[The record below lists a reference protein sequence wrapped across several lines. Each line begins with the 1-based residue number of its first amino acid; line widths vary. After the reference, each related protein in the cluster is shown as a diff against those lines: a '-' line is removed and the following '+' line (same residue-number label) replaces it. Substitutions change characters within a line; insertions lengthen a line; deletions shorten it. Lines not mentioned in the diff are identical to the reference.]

1 MTDTL
6 DQPAP
11 PPPAPAPPAPGA
23 EPVASDPADPGERR
37 RGPLPGLLLL
47 AGLVAVGVLA
57 GPWAL
62 VVIGAILFS
71 VFLHELGHFLA
82 AKQAGM
88 KVTEYFLGFGPR
100 IFSFRRGETE
110 YGVKAIPAGA
120 YVRIVGMSGLEDV
133 DQADEG
139 RTYREKGYWKRLRV
153 VLAGPAMNF
162 LIAFVLILMV
172 FVFYGEQRPDRW
184 TVNTVSSDSAAA
196 DAGLQTGDRIVSISG
211 EPAGDFKNM
220 GDIVRRRAGEPV
232 DIVVERGGQTITL
245 LTTLGWSLDQ
255 SAADQL
261 SPLMTRDRIQTV
273 NGQPVTSYA
282 QVSELLAS
290 APAGTVTV
298 DFDRDGH
305 VYRTDVAVPVT
316 LPTDGARGFLGVSQ
330 KVPLV
335 HIGALAAVG
344 AAASDFK
351 DLAGASMQGFGRLF
365 SPTGLKNYATTVFS
379 TGPSGSGSEQ
389 RQEAAQQQAG
399 IVPVEVGEPPAVSD
413 STPAN
418 QDRFVSVVGIVGIGS
433 QLGKQGLIAILLLV
447 AMVNFFLGLINLV
460 PLPPFD
466 GGHAAIATYE
476 AIRGAISRRPYRAD
490 MAKLMPIAYAVFGL
504 LVFVGLSSLYLDVVD
519 PIKINP

>member
-11 PPPAPAPPAPGA
+11 PEAAPPSPTPDALEPGG
-23 EPVASDPADPGERR
+23 PGERR
-37 RGPLPGLLLL
+37 KSPLPGLLFLV
-47 AGLVAVGVLA
+47 GLVAVGYFA

-62 VVIGAILFS
+62 VVIGAILLS

-120 YVRIVGMSGLEDV
+120 YVRIVGMSGLEEV
-133 DQADEG
+133 GPADEG

-172 FVFYGEQRPDRW
+172 FVVYGEQRPSRW
-184 TVNTVSSDSAAA
+184 TVNTVSAGSAAA
-196 DAGLQTGDRIVSISG
+196 AAGMVPGDRLVSIDG
-211 EPAGDFKNM
+211 ESVGDFQDM
-220 GDIVRRRAGEPV
+220 GDIVHRKAGESV
-232 DIVVERGGQTITL
+232 EIVIERDGQTVAL
-245 LTTLGWSLDQ
+245 ATTLGWSLDQ
-255 SAADQL
+255 AAADQL
-261 SPLMTRDRIQTV
+261 TPLEVGDRIQAV
-273 NGQPVTSYA
+273 NGQPVSSYA
-282 QVSELLAS
+282 AVTEILAS
-290 APAGTVTV
+290 APAGPVSV
-298 DFDRDGH
+298 EFDRGGH
-305 VYRTDVAVPVT
+305 LYRTDVVASAT
-316 LPTDGARGFLGVSQ
+316 LPPDGARGFLGVSQ
-330 KVPLV
+330 RVPREHLGL
-335 HIGALAAVG
+335 IAAVG
-344 AAASDFK
+344 SAASNFK
-351 DLAGASMQGFGRLF
+351 DLAGASLQGFGKLF
-365 SPTGLKNYATTVFS
+365 SPSGLKNYATTVFS
-379 TGPSGSGSEQ
+379 TGPTDGGADQRSEV
-389 RQEAAQQQAG
+389 AQQQAG
-399 IVPVEVGEPPAVSD
+399 IVPVDSNAPPAVSGA
-413 STPAN
+413 TPES

-433 QLGKQGLIAILLLV
+433 QLGKEGLVAILLLV

-476 AIRGAISRRPYRAD
+476 AIRGALSRRPYRAD